1 MAAAFD
7 RGEMYQEVGSLLMQ
21 NGTEKDCLLNVTSG
35 EFDFVRVST
44 SVLNSLVA
52 VACIIVIILF
62 VILKLYWEFFYRLV
76 IYLVIITLCYMLND
90 ALQLSAFESVNSG
103 LNVTND
109 AWCSTLGFFN
119 QLFGWLALL
128 VVCSLTLHLLLLST
142 FARSLHSKTREIVGI
157 ILAVCIS
164 LFFSILP
171 LIPSNGIAVYGQFG
185 INCWIRRTDNSCG
198 PFIAGIV
205 ERFLLWYIPLIC
217 AFVFIVVT
225 LGRTIRVLY
234 RHRKATQ
241 ITKLDGAISEVW
253 MLFIYLFVFAIIYL
267 IALIPRLVNNFGYS
281 QQSASLI
288 LDAVVQPCLMLI
300 VPIVIVLHPSTIKKL
315 RLMCTKAKKTM
326 VSWSH
331 RGKYEV
337 ILGHDFPG
345 DHEVTIRDT
354 KTDTYFEVPP
364 EFSSEGVEKLVIK

>member
-7 RGEMYQEVGSLLMQ
+7 RGEMYHEIGSLLMQ

-44 SVLNSLVA
+44 SILNSLVA
-52 VACIIVIILF
+52 VACIVVIILF
-62 VILKLYWEFFYRLV
+62 VILKLYLEFFYRLV
-76 IYLVIITLCYMLND
+76 IYLVVITVCYMLND
-90 ALQLSAFESVNSG
+90 ALQLSAFESVNSS

-142 FARSLHSKTREIVGI
+142 FAWTLHSKTREIVGI
-157 ILAVCIS
+157 ILAVCVS

-198 PFIAGIV
+198 LFIAGII
-205 ERFLLWYIPLIC
+205 EQFFLWYIPLIC

-225 LGRTIRVLY
+225 LGRTIQVLY

-241 ITKLDGAISEVW
+241 ITRLDDVISEVW
-253 MLFIYLFVFAIIYL
+253 MLFIYLLIFTVIYL
-267 IALIPRLVNNFGYS
+267 IALIPRLVNIGYS
-281 QQSASLI
+281 QQSTSLI

-300 VPIVIVLHPSTIKKL
+300 LPIAIVLHPSTIKKL
-315 RLMCTKAKKTM
+315 RLMCTKAKKTV

-337 ILGHDFPG
+337 ILGHDFPD

-354 KTDTYFEVPP
+354 KTDTHFEVPP